1 MRVYELMRKLCAA
14 KPDKERWFPAR
25 AKIGRPMAKRRN
37 IKLIFGALLVFQQGA
52 YRAVGETDP
61 PRSPMALIALSIQD
75 GASVSELALALGT
88 DIKRASRLVKQ
99 LRARGWATVEA
110 DASDERL
117 RRVRLTRA
125 GKHLAELLTGGLID
139 LAFRI
144 VQGDTADVL
153 RQEILVK
160 ELSDATR
167 QAHRGAAKTRA
178 RSKTRAR
185 R

>member
-1 MRVYELMRKLCAA
+1 
-14 KPDKERWFPAR
+14 
-25 AKIGRPMAKRRN
+25 
-37 IKLIFGALLVFQQGA
+37 
-52 YRAVGETDP
+52 
-61 PRSPMALIALSIQD
+61 MALIALSIQD

-88 DIKRASRLVKQ
+88 DIKSASRLVKQ

-160 ELSDATR
+160 ELRDATR
-167 QAHRGAAKTRA
+167 QAHRGAAKP
-178 RSKTRAR
+178 RAR
-185 R
+185 RRRALR